1 MRIAILTVSDGVA
14 SGSRED
20 SSGPAIRDWVV
31 KRGDSIAAERVVPDD
46 MGTIAGV
53 IAGWADAGS
62 ADVVLTTGG
71 TGLAPRDVTPEA
83 TRQVIER
90 IAPGIAEALR
100 FTAFPRVPT
109 AALSRGVAGVR
120 GSSLIINL
128 PGSPRAVREGLEVLD
143 QILNH
148 AVAVLRGE
156 TTLHENA

>member
-31 KRGDSIAAERVVPDD
+31 KRGDSVAAEHVVPDD

-71 TGLAPRDVTPEA
+71 N
-83 TRQVIER
+83 
-90 IAPGIAEALR
+90 
-100 FTAFPRVPT
+100 RVP
-109 AALSRGVAGVR
+109 ALHQPVANRGAR
-120 GSSLIINL
+120 
-128 PGSPRAVREGLEVLD
+128 
-143 QILNH
+143 
-148 AVAVLRGE
+148 
-156 TTLHENA
+156 